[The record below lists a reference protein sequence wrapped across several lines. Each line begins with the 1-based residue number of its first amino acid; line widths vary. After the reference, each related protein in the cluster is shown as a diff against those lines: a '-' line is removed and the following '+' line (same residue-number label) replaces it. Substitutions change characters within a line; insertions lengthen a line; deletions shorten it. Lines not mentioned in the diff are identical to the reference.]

1 MSLPQD
7 IVVSQVSGR
16 LDSVI
21 FREGAESGLHE
32 AEKKL
37 LLERL
42 KTEKSLLQTPSF
54 IQLLEHALYV
64 ADNKYNREPT
74 YIGIKNC
81 IYDCM
86 R

>member
-1 MSLPQD
+1 MSL
-7 IVVSQVSGR
+7 SQNVASSAVASKLESIIYRKDAETGL
-16 LDSVI
+16 LD
-21 FREGAESGLHE
+21 
-32 AEKKL
+32 AEKAI

-42 KTEKSLLQTPSF
+42 SNEKALLAAPSF
-54 IQLLEHALYV
+54 IPLLEHALYV

-74 YIGIKNC
+74 YKGITNC